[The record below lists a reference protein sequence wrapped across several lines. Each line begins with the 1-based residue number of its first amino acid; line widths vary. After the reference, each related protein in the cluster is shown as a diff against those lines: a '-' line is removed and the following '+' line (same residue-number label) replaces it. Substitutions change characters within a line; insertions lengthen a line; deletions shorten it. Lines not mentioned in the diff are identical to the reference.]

1 MAECILIWSFFF
13 DLQNIFA
20 TIEDQT
26 WLICLFVWS
35 FEKCETSIDEA
46 LHQLTLVYQA
56 YLESFWNKNESQWYL
71 LRICT

>member
-26 WLICLFVWS
+26 SLICLFVWS
-35 FEKCETSIDEA
+35 FKKCETSIDEA
-46 LHQLTLVYQA
+46 LHQLTLV
-56 YLESFWNKNESQWYL
+56 
-71 LRICT
+71 